1 MNRRASSLIAVRDGA
16 DEQANRY
23 LTYYDQQWECW
34 FLPNHS
40 SSGSYEEDKT
50 KLIGYMTSE
59 FKIPLRCVRRK
70 IRRYFH
76 QHEMVHGAS
85 RGTHIRLQAVS
96 GFCDTSA

>member
-40 SSGSYEEDKT
+40 SW
-50 KLIGYMTSE
+50 
-59 FKIPLRCVRRK
+59 
-70 IRRYFH
+70 
-76 QHEMVHGAS
+76 
-85 RGTHIRLQAVS
+85 
-96 GFCDTSA
+96 

>member
-59 FKIPLRCVRRK
+59 FKIPSDAFDVK
-70 IRRYFH
+70 F
-76 QHEMVHGAS
+76 V
-85 RGTHIRLQAVS
+85 GTSTTRNGPRSIKRNAHTITGCIWLL
-96 GFCDTSA
+96 